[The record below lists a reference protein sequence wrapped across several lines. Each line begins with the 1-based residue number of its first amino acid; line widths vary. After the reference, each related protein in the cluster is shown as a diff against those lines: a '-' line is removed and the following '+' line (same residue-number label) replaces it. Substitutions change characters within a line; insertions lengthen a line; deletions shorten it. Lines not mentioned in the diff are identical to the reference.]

1 MNKGLQGLIV
11 SVMLIFS
18 VLSHAEDLPNKLEN
32 IDFRVNKNKDA
43 VLIIELATS
52 TVVVDVQ
59 RAQEGLSIELINT
72 HVDDNK
78 LQLLDVKDFATLV
91 EGVEVYKEAPSTRLL
106 ATISKDYQ
114 YEYNLKGRFIEVVIS
129 KPAIEEAVTEK
140 SILEKEG
147 KLISINFQDIP
158 VRNVLQ
164 LIADYNDFNLVV
176 SDSVTGNLTL
186 RLDGVPWQQVL
197 DIILQV
203 KGLDKRVDGNVILV
217 APKDELDLREQQA
230 LEKSRLE
237 EELGELKSEIIK
249 IHFAKATDI
258 ADMIGGDG
266 TVSMLSDR
274 GSITID
280 ERTNSLLIRELEE
293 NIAVIRSIIESLDI
307 PVKQVQIEA
316 RIVTVTE
323 GNLDELG
330 VRWGASSTNGS
341 FTVGGSIE
349 GNYPSIAPYDS
360 NGGNSVIDEYLN
372 VNLGATSSN
381 ASSIAFQV
389 AKLGSDTLLDLEL
402 SALQQESK
410 AEIISS
416 PRLITTNKKPAY
428 IEQGTLPSLLNQE
441 LYDLLNSPNYF
452 TSTVKVKTF
461 TRNDATGTWAE
472 SQITQGGFP
481 AGENYSIRDIEVYTD
496 SITGSERIY
505 ATVGVKGIF
514 VGKYSPTSPGKIAW
528 VSTAEYGPVSIRP
541 LGIATANNNLYFSS
555 GNKLYKRTD
564 GTSPSYSIVHDF
576 SDLSTSIN
584 SAVGGIRGLTTIDNP
599 NGTNQAMLLMW
610 CPDGQS
616 AGVIYR
622 LEPNST
628 GGFNRFYETKL
639 SVLIQGYL
647 PGSSAKYV
655 LGAYNEFYEYVD
667 PITSNAF
674 HLVGFEATII
684 GGGHPTWNGYYK
696 GSLFAKR
703 DSNGQY
709 SLEEVNGSIGINDTA
724 LVATRCY
731 VSSPFSSENALYFG
745 GFDPNGNSATN
756 KAWVY
761 KKDNL
766 YTSINKIEN
775 QDLLL
780 RIYPNPTSQILSVEV
795 ESNECLD
802 YKIIS
807 VLGKTVTSGRVCS
820 IKQIDVSE
828 LSPNVYFLKVGN
840 QTKKFIKSE

>member
-91 EGVEVYKEAPSTRLL
+91 EGVEVYKETPSTRLL

-176 SDSVTGNLTL
+176 SDSVTGSLTL

-293 NIAVIRSIIESLDI
+293 NIAVIRSIIESLDV

-428 IEQGTLPSLLNQE
+428 IEQGTEIPYLESSSSGATSVAFKKAVLSLKVTPQITPDNRLV
-441 LYDLLNSPNYF
+441 LDLSVTQDRPGQVVKTGTGEAVAIDTQRIGTQVLVNNGETVVLGGIFQHSVS
-452 TSTVKVKTF
+452 STVDKV
-461 TRNDATGTWAE
+461 
-472 SQITQGGFP
+472 
-481 AGENYSIRDIEVYTD
+481 
-496 SITGSERIY
+496 
-505 ATVGVKGIF
+505 
-514 VGKYSPTSPGKIAW
+514 
-528 VSTAEYGPVSIRP
+528 P
-541 LGIATANNNLYFSS
+541 LLG
-555 GNKLYKRTD
+555 
-564 GTSPSYSIVHDF
+564 
-576 SDLSTSIN
+576 DL
-584 SAVGGIRGLTTIDNP
+584 P
-599 NGTNQAMLLMW
+599 
-610 CPDGQS
+610 
-616 AGVIYR
+616 
-622 LEPNST
+622 
-628 GGFNRFYETKL
+628 
-639 SVLIQGYL
+639 
-647 PGSSAKYV
+647 V
-655 LGAYNEFYEYVD
+655 LGALFRRSYE
-667 PITSNAF
+667 N
-674 HLVGFEATII
+674 VG
-684 GGGHPTWNGYYK
+684 K
-696 GSLFAKR
+696 
-703 DSNGQY
+703 
-709 SLEEVNGSIGINDTA
+709 
-724 LVATRCY
+724 
-731 VSSPFSSENALYFG
+731 
-745 GFDPNGNSATN
+745 
-756 KAWVY
+756 
-761 KKDNL
+761 
-766 YTSINKIEN
+766 
-775 QDLLL
+775 
-780 RIYPNPTSQILSVEV
+780 
-795 ESNECLD
+795 
-802 YKIIS
+802 
-807 VLGKTVTSGRVCS
+807 
-820 IKQIDVSE
+820 SE
-828 LSPNVYFLKVGN
+828 LLIFVTPKVVI
-840 QTKKFIKSE
+840 Q

>member
-1 MNKGLQGLIV
+1 MIKGINESMNKGLQGLIV

-91 EGVEVYKEAPSTRLL
+91 EGVEVYKETPSTRLL

-258 ADMIGGDG
+258 ADMIGGEG
-266 TVSMLSDR
+266 AVSMLSDR

-293 NIAVIRSIIESLDI
+293 NIAVIRSIIESLDV

-428 IEQGTLPSLLNQE
+428 IEQGTEIPYLESSSSGATSVAFKKAVLSLKVTPQITPDNRLV
-441 LYDLLNSPNYF
+441 LDLSVTQDRPGQVVKTGTGEAVAIDTQRIGTQVLVNNGETVVLGGIFQHSVS
-452 TSTVKVKTF
+452 STVDKV
-461 TRNDATGTWAE
+461 
-472 SQITQGGFP
+472 
-481 AGENYSIRDIEVYTD
+481 
-496 SITGSERIY
+496 
-505 ATVGVKGIF
+505 
-514 VGKYSPTSPGKIAW
+514 
-528 VSTAEYGPVSIRP
+528 P
-541 LGIATANNNLYFSS
+541 LLG
-555 GNKLYKRTD
+555 
-564 GTSPSYSIVHDF
+564 
-576 SDLSTSIN
+576 DL
-584 SAVGGIRGLTTIDNP
+584 P
-599 NGTNQAMLLMW
+599 
-610 CPDGQS
+610 
-616 AGVIYR
+616 
-622 LEPNST
+622 
-628 GGFNRFYETKL
+628 
-639 SVLIQGYL
+639 
-647 PGSSAKYV
+647 V
-655 LGAYNEFYEYVD
+655 LGALFRRSYE
-667 PITSNAF
+667 N
-674 HLVGFEATII
+674 VG
-684 GGGHPTWNGYYK
+684 K
-696 GSLFAKR
+696 
-703 DSNGQY
+703 
-709 SLEEVNGSIGINDTA
+709 
-724 LVATRCY
+724 
-731 VSSPFSSENALYFG
+731 
-745 GFDPNGNSATN
+745 
-756 KAWVY
+756 
-761 KKDNL
+761 
-766 YTSINKIEN
+766 
-775 QDLLL
+775 
-780 RIYPNPTSQILSVEV
+780 
-795 ESNECLD
+795 
-802 YKIIS
+802 
-807 VLGKTVTSGRVCS
+807 
-820 IKQIDVSE
+820 SE
-828 LSPNVYFLKVGN
+828 LLIFVTPKVVI
-840 QTKKFIKSE
+840 Q